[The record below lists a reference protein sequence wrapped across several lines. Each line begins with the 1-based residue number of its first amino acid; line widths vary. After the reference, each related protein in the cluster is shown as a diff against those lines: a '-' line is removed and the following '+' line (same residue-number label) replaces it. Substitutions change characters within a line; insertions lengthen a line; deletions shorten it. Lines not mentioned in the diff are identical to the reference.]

1 MTLSG
6 SLFLRP
12 EHEILLGDM
21 ESLDLGVRGD
31 DGDTGTLLTITLIDG
46 SVQSKKKIFLVPFI
60 YGTKN
65 IFYPSCLPT

>member
-1 MTLSG
+1 MVTGSPG

-31 DGDTGTLLTITLIDG
+31 DGDIVDDNVDG
-46 SVQSKKKIFLVPFI
+46 W
-60 YGTKN
+60 
-65 IFYPSCLPT
+65 